1 VFFMFKYLKKNKEFI
16 YNFLVIVL
24 FCLSG
29 FLMLYKLG
37 DIPKGIHVDEAGSYY
52 DALYLVRYGV
62 DRFLYHNPVYFINYG
77 GGMNA
82 LYTYLATISF
92 RLFGNSIWSFRLV
105 AVFVSFISYICYY
118 KMARIYKGKVFSI
131 FVLLFLTI
139 LPVYIMKSRWGL
151 ESYLLNPMLIISLYF
166 YFIAVEKEKN
176 IWFLVCGILFGISLY
191 TYAISYLIIPLFLV
205 ISVIYLV
212 MKKEIKISNLLCLF
226 IPVIILG
233 IPLLLMLLVDK
244 GVISNEIV
252 SDYISIPK
260 MWFYRGSEISL
271 LNIKYIFKD
280 LVSIFIG
287 NDLIYNSISK
297 YGTLY
302 YIGIPTCIFGFVIL
316 TNKIVKKNYD
326 LLDLFMF
333 ILFIIVFGVCLCVND
348 LNVNKCN
355 AIYICLVYFIVVFLE
370 WLYTK
375 KYRILLLIFMCLYF
389 VSFVSFCDFYFNK
402 YNIVYDDA
410 IFFEDNSIWDAI
422 DYANEIRNDDGKLYL
437 LVLQGYIYPL
447 IKYDISPYEFNDS
460 ILYSK
465 EQALVSGFSYYK
477 FCVFDF
483 NEYSD
488 RSSVFVVEDESTNY
502 YYLLRRGFS
511 YKKIGNYC
519 VFFYD
524 ND

>member
-1 VFFMFKYLKKNKEFI
+1 MFKKFNSYSKII

-52 DALYLVRYGV
+52 DAMCLVRYGV

-77 GGMNA
+77 GGMNVM
-82 LYTYLATISF
+82 YTYLATISF
-92 RLFGNSIWSFRLV
+92 KLFGNSIWSFRLV

-118 KMARIYKGKVFSI
+118 KMTRIYKGKVFSI

-166 YFIAVEKEKN
+166 YFVAVEKKKN
-176 IWFLVCGILFGISLY
+176 IWFLFCGILFGISFY

-205 ISVIYLV
+205 ISAIYLI

-233 IPLLLMLLVDK
+233 IPLFLMLLIDK

-271 LNIKYIFKD
+271 LNIKYFLTDIRN
-280 LVSIFIG
+280 IFIG
-287 NDLIYNSISK
+287 NSLVYNSISK

-302 YIGIPTCIFGFVIL
+302 YISIPVCIFGFIIL
-316 TNKIVKKNYD
+316 IYRIIKKNYD

-375 KYRILLLIFMCLYF
+375 KYRILLLVFMCLYF
-389 VSFVSFCDFYFNK
+389 ISFISLTNFYFNK

-410 IFFEDNSIWDAI
+410 IFFEDDSIWDAI

-447 IKYDISPYEFNDS
+447 IKYDISPYEFNKDVLIDKNNNKVIS
-460 ILYSK
+460 Y
-465 EQALVSGFSYYK
+465 SYYK
-477 FCVFDF
+477 FYIEDF
-483 NEYSD
+483 SDYNNKDSIFIVDNEGG
-488 RSSVFVVEDESTNY
+488 Y
-502 YYLLRRGFS
+502 YYNLLRRGFS
-511 YKKIGNYC
+511 YKKIGRYC
-519 VFFYD
+519 VMYYED
-524 ND
+524 

>member
-1 VFFMFKYLKKNKEFI
+1 MFKKFNSYSKII

-37 DIPKGIHVDEAGSYY
+37 DIPKGINVDEAGSYY
-52 DALYLVRYGV
+52 DAMCLIRYGV

-82 LYTYLATISF
+82 MYTYLATISF
-92 RLFGNSIWSFRLV
+92 KLFGNSIWSFRLV

-118 KMARIYKGKVFSI
+118 KMARIYKSKVFSI

-166 YFIAVEKEKN
+166 YFVAVEKKKN
-176 IWFLVCGILFGISLY
+176 IWFLFCGILFGISLY

-205 ISVIYLV
+205 ISVIYLI

-233 IPLLLMLLVDK
+233 IPLLLMLLIDK

-271 LNIKYIFKD
+271 LNIKYFLID
-280 LVSIFIG
+280 IRNIFIG
-287 NDLIYNSISK
+287 NSLVYNSISK

-302 YIGIPTCIFGFVIL
+302 YISVPVCIFGFIIL
-316 TNKIVKKNYD
+316 IYRIIKKSYD

-370 WLYTK
+370 WLFTK
-375 KYRILLLIFMCLYF
+375 KYRILLLVFMCLYF
-389 VSFVSFCDFYFNK
+389 ISFISLTYFYFNK
-402 YNIVYDDA
+402 YNSVYNNVP
-410 IFFEDNSIWDAI
+410 FFEDNSIWDAI

-447 IKYDISPYEFNDS
+447 IKYDISPYEFNESSVIDKGMTKVIS
-460 ILYSK
+460 Y
-465 EQALVSGFSYYK
+465 SYYK
-477 FCVFDF
+477 FYIEDF
-483 NEYSD
+483 SDYKNKDSIFIVDNEGG
-488 RSSVFVVEDESTNY
+488 Y
-502 YYLLRRGFS
+502 YYNLLRRGFS
-511 YKKIGNYC
+511 YKKIGRYC
-519 VFFYD
+519 VMYYED
-524 ND
+524 

>member
-1 VFFMFKYLKKNKEFI
+1 MFKKFNSYSKII
-16 YNFLVIVL
+16 YNFLVTVL

-52 DALYLVRYGV
+52 DAMCLTRYGV

-82 LYTYLATISF
+82 MYTYLATISF

-118 KMARIYKGKVFSI
+118 KMTRIYKGKVFSI

-151 ESYLLNPMLIISLYF
+151 ESYLLNPMIIISLYF
-166 YFIAVEKEKN
+166 YLVAIKNKKN
-176 IWFLVCGILFGISLY
+176 IWFLICGILFGISLY

-233 IPLLLMLLVDK
+233 IPLLLMLLIDK
-244 GVISNEIV
+244 GIISNEIV

-260 MWFYRGSEISL
+260 MWFYRGSEIRLS
-271 LNIKYIFKD
+271 NIKFFIKD
-280 LVSIFIG
+280 LMIIFIG
-287 NDLIYNSISK
+287 NNLTYNSIFE
-297 YGTLY
+297 YGSLY
-302 YIGIPTCIFGFVIL
+302 YISIFVCLLGMIIL
-316 TNKIVKKNYD
+316 IYRLVKKNCD
-326 LLDLFMF
+326 LLDIFMF
-333 ILFIIVFGVCLCVND
+333 ILFIIVFGVCLCIAD

-355 AIYICLVYFIVVFLE
+355 AIYVCLVYFIVVFLE

-389 VSFVSFCDFYFNK
+389 VSFISFCDFYFNK
-402 YNIVYDDA
+402 YNSVYNNVP
-410 IFFEDNSIWDAI
+410 FFEDNSIWDAI
-422 DYANEIRNDDGKLYL
+422 DYANEIRSDDGKLYL

-447 IKYDISPYEFNDS
+447 IKYDISPYEFNNDVLIDKNNNKVIS
-460 ILYSK
+460 Y
-465 EQALVSGFSYYK
+465 SYYK
-477 FCVFDF
+477 FYIEDFFD
-483 NEYSD
+483 YKD
-488 RSSVFVVEDESTNY
+488 KSSVFIVDYEGGHY
-502 YYLLRRGFS
+502 YNLLRRGFS
-511 YKKIGNYC
+511 YKMIGKYC
-519 VFFYD
+519 VMYYED
-524 ND
+524 